1 MMETTRGDS
10 LWPLLALIVAAI
22 VLVMYVAVSDRAAT
36 QHCLDTGRTV
46 EECGW
51 R

>member
-1 MMETTRGDS
+1 MRRESES
-10 LWPLLALIVAAI
+10 LWPLLALITAVVA
-22 VLVMYVAVSDRAAT
+22 LVMYVVANDQEAT
-36 QHCLDTGRTV
+36 QRCLDTGRTA

>member
-1 MMETTRGDS
+1 MERESES
-10 LWPLLALIVAAI
+10 LWPLFALIVMAI
-22 VLVMYVAVSDRAAT
+22 ALVTYVAVSDRAAM

-51 R
+51 Q